1 MANTATVY
9 ARIDPKLKSDVE
21 SILRELGLTPSS
33 VVQMLYSQ
41 IKLTRSLPFEVKLPP
56 ARPLSVS
63 EISTE
68 QLSAELQKGVDSIK
82 AERTYSADEVDA
94 FLNKEYGI

>member
-1 MANTATVY
+1 M
-9 ARIDPKLKSDVE
+9 S
-21 SILRELGLTPSS
+21 ELGLTPSS

-56 ARPLSVS
+56 ARPLSVG
-63 EISTE
+63 EMTAE
-68 QLSAELQKGVDSIK
+68 QLGAELQKGVDSIK
-82 AERTYSADEVDA
+82 AGRTYTVDA